1 MARILVVDDMMTI
14 RRILRTLLTN
24 MGHVVD
30 EADNGQNAL
39 KMLEGG
45 TCYDL
50 VISDWNMPVMDGRGL
65 VQAIRQDCCP
75 KTVPVIMLT
84 VEADRTRVLELA
96 KLGINGYILK
106 PFKQDTLET
115 VVKKILQA

>member
-50 VISDWNMPVMDGRGL
+50 VISDWNMPVMDGSGL
-65 VQAIRQDCCP
+65 VQAIRQDCCQ
-75 KTVPVIMLT
+75 KTIPVIMLT
-84 VEADRTRVLELA
+84 GEADRTRVLELA

-106 PFKQDTLET
+106 PFKQDTLEM